1 MIKGKAGNGPKE
13 KHESGKEYREENTRK
28 IPLYKSYFGRM
39 IFIVLACFLMV
50 ISISFLYLYAGVK
63 NSLKKRTDTEKLQ
76 TYSQLAQNIDTFRN
90 EMELLALRTVN
101 NTATTNMVVNTEGT
115 LSWNIERRVDFFSLV
130 NAVFVEYSYVQSV
143 CFYSAQEEILFA
155 DSKWNIVQED
165 AKEPGRF
172 FEENL
177 RELSGPVSGQVRW
190 YGGYNSEDFGVET
203 VNGESPVEYIS
214 LCKPVFRG
222 AYRGW
227 LVINIDLH
235 YFTSL
240 YNNVREIRES
250 KENAYLIDQNGFIIS
265 SRDPDCL
272 GENRKEYVR
281 TLREGYITL
290 EEEGKQILCYP
301 ISVSGWTMV
310 NEMPMSQILGDIGD
324 IRQIFIAAVAAAVL
338 LSALLIVIWLRWM
351 VRPLLEVVDGLQKME
366 NGQLG
371 VTLDG
376 KQNREDEIGLLVNR
390 FNQMSVEIKHLVEE
404 NARMEEKKREAQ
416 IQILKAQINPHFLYN
431 TLNTVKWMALV
442 KGETDMA
449 DCVSALGDLIS
460 PVFKDGRDKWTLEE
474 EQEYIT
480 NYGKIMNY
488 RYGEQTSIEFA
499 IPLELSDILVPK
511 FVLQPIVE
519 NAFLYGRK
527 DEKEKLKIKI
537 SAEERI
543 ERIPQLLLTVTND
556 GPGLKEEE
564 LRKLR
569 QSLESEESKEE
580 RRHIGLKNIY
590 QRLKLLYGED
600 FSMKIQSEAEKRGFL
615 VALSI
620 PASRETW

>member
-1 MIKGKAGNGPKE
+1 MIKGKAGKE
-13 KHESGKEYREENTRK
+13 PEGKYEQRK
-28 IPLYKSYFGRM
+28 IPLYKSYFARM
-39 IFIVLACFLMV
+39 IFIMLVFFIMV
-50 ISISFLYLYAGVK
+50 ISISFLYLYVGMK

-76 TYSQLAQNIDTFRN
+76 TYSQLAQNIDTSGN

-130 NAVFVEYSYVQSV
+130 NAVFAEYSYVRSI
-143 CFYSAQEEILFA
+143 CFYSAHQEILFA

-165 AKEPGRF
+165 AKDLGRF
-172 FEENL
+172 FEENI
-177 RELSGPVSGQVRW
+177 EKQSGSASGQVRW

-203 VNGESPVEYIS
+203 VNSKTPLEYIS

-240 YNNVREIRES
+240 YNNVRGIRES

-265 SRDPDCL
+265 SRDREYL
-272 GENRKEYVR
+272 GEQKEEYVR
-281 TLREGYITL
+281 TLREGYVTL
-290 EEEGKQILCYP
+290 EEDGKQILCYP
-301 ISVSGWTMV
+301 ISIGDWTMV
-310 NEMPMSQILGDIGD
+310 NEMPMSQIFGDIGD

-338 LSALLIVIWLRWM
+338 LFVLLITIWLRWM
-351 VRPLLEVVDGLQKME
+351 VRPLFEVVDGLQKME

-376 KQNREDEIGLLVNR
+376 KQSREDEIGLLVSR

-404 NARMEEKKREAQ
+404 NTRMEEKKREAQ

-488 RYGEQTSIEFA
+488 RYGEQTNIEFS

-527 DEKEKLKIKI
+527 DEKEKLRIRI
-537 SAEERI
+537 SAEEKI
-543 ERIPQLLLTVTND
+543 ERIPRLLLTVTND

-564 LRKLR
+564 LRRLR

-580 RRHIGLKNIY
+580 RSHIGLKNIY

-600 FSMKIQSEAEKRGFL
+600 FSMKIESEAEKRGFL
-615 VALSI
+615 VELNI